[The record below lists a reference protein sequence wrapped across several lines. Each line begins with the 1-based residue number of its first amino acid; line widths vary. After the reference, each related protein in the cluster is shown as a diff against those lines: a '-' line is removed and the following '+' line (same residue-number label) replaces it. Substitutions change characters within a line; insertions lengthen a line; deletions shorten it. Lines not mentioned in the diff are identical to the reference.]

1 MSTAL
6 YRRYRPDTFADV
18 IGQEHVTDP
27 LMAAL
32 QKNRVNHAYLFSGPR
47 GCGKTTSARILAR
60 CLNCAEGPTP
70 TPCGTCDSCVELGR
84 GGPGSLDVIEIDAAS
99 HGGVD
104 DARDLRERATF
115 APVRDRYKI
124 FIIDE
129 AHMVTSAGFNA
140 LLKIVEE
147 PPEHIKFIFAT
158 TEPDKVIG
166 TIRSRTHH
174 YPFRLVPPEPLMQ
187 YLELLCRQE
196 NVPVA
201 PGVLSLVIRAGGGS
215 VRDSLSVL
223 DQLMAGAG
231 PSGLD
236 YELAVSLLGYTHA
249 SLLDDVVDAFAA
261 ADASTVFSA
270 VDRVVQTGHD
280 PRRFVEDLL
289 ERFRDLIIVR
299 AMPESAHAILRGVPE
314 DQIARMQTQANQLG
328 ASELSRA
335 ADITNQA
342 LTEMTGATSPR
353 LHLELLCARILLPSA
368 DQGEQGVAAR
378 VDRIERRLSYGGA
391 PVSAPIDNGQAPVAH
406 AAAEPA
412 LSGPA
417 AARAALRGANAQKA
431 QAPAPAESPRQEAE
445 RITPPRVST
454 ADWPREDQQ
463 GSPAPTANAQPAAQ
477 AAPQHDGGAPATSG
491 PTAPAASGTS
501 ATQIPDTAGA
511 SAAAAP
517 AAQMPAAPAAAAGTH
532 AGASAPVEPAAPVE
546 SGPAVPTSV
555 FGNPRDASRQDAGV
569 KGTSNAAQPHETAAG
584 SEPETSAD
592 WGGSWGAMPEPA
604 PAPEKPATPAPA
616 QAPVNLAPA
625 AQQSGDPS
633 AAEAP
638 AQRQPQAQGQPPA
651 QQSAPQ
657 RPARETPA
665 AQHQPSRP
673 EPATAPSGAAQQ
685 QPSRPEPTAAPAQP
699 SRQDPAAPQA
709 SGQIEMIRRA
719 WPEILSTLSGI
730 RKVTWMNVSAN
741 ASPLSLDGTA
751 LTLGFKNQGSA
762 TNFGNGDHADNLRQ
776 AIQQVLG
783 MDLRI
788 LTVEDASVTAGE
800 SGPKVPTSRQQPA
813 DGGWS
818 ANTATV
824 NAPAPVPEPAAHST
838 PPAPAPASA
847 LPVPAAGMTPTTDSA
862 PSGFPA
868 ASDTS
873 AVSGWSAPS
882 AVSAPSGVSSPSAG
896 SGMTAPSPMSASSTG
911 SAPSA
916 ASSTSAASGHSAPS
930 GMSGPTAA
938 TAATGMSAASGYSAA
953 SAPSGMSGTTAA
965 SAPSAASPNSASGS
979 GQRPPALPGE
989 KPVFAQLA
997 ERMSSGSSAAVAG
1010 VPGAVAV
1017 KSAPDHSTAGAEA
1030 PSPNGAAQPNGQLQ
1044 GGQVSDQSAP
1054 APSAPATPYDDVPYA
1069 NDEPP
1074 AEEWETTPDL
1084 QVPGQKRSR
1093 YQQLLDQAKATQAKA
1108 SPATPSPSGRD
1119 LNLKYVEDIPSDDDE
1134 SIEDSGLVG
1143 RAAIERL
1150 LGGRLIEERSHDGS

>member
-70 TPCGTCDSCVELGR
+70 TPCGKCDSCVELGR

-231 PSGLD
+231 PAGLD

-328 ASELSRA
+328 AAELSRA

-406 AAAEPA
+406 AAAEPQ

-417 AARAALRGANAQKA
+417 AARAALRGANAHKA
-431 QAPAPAESPRQEAE
+431 QTSAPAAAEAPRQDAE

-463 GSPAPTANAQPAAQ
+463 GSAAAAAHTRPAAQ
-477 AAPQHDGGAPATSG
+477 PAPQHDGGAPATSG
-491 PTAPAASGTS
+491 GTAPVASGTS
-501 ATQIPDTAGA
+501 GTANPDAAGA
-511 SAAAAP
+511 SGAAAS
-517 AAQMPAAPAAAAGTH
+517 AAQMPAAPAPVAPAAAAATP
-532 AGASAPVEPAAPVE
+532 ASSSAPVESAAPAE
-546 SGPAVPTSV
+546 PGPAVPSSV
-555 FGNPRDASRQDAGV
+555 FGNPQDAGRQDAGV
-569 KGTSNAAQPHETAAG
+569 KGTADAARPQEAAASTAT
-584 SEPETSAD
+584 ETSAD

-604 PAPEKPATPAPA
+604 PAPEKPTSPAPA
-616 QAPVNLAPA
+616 QAPVNAAAAPT
-625 AQQSGDPS
+625 AQQSGAPRT
-633 AAEAP
+633 AEAP
-638 AQRQPQAQGQPPA
+638 NQRQPQAQGQPPA
-651 QQSAPQ
+651 QQPQAQ
-657 RPARETPA
+657 RPAQE
-665 AQHQPSRP
+665 
-673 EPATAPSGAAQQ
+673 APAAQQ
-685 QPSRPEPTAAPAQP
+685 QPSRPEPAAAPPATQQPQSRPEPAAAPTPP
-699 SRQDPAAPQA
+699 SRQDQAAPQA

-762 TNFGNGDHADNLRQ
+762 TNFGNGDHAENLRQ

-824 NAPAPVPEPAAHST
+824 NAPAPVPEPTAHST
-838 PPAPAPASA
+838 PPHPAPAPAAPGSPVGIAPAPDSVPPGSGSGMSA
-847 LPVPAAGMTPTTDSA
+847 ASSMSA
-862 PSGFPA
+862 PSG
-868 ASDTS
+868 T
-873 AVSGWSAPS
+873 SAPS

-896 SGMTAPSPMSASSTG
+896 SGMTAPSPLSASSTG

-916 ASSTSAASGHSAPS
+916 ASGASAASGLSAPS

-938 TAATGMSAASGYSAA
+938 TAA
-953 SAPSGMSGTTAA
+953 SGMSPA
-965 SAPSAASPNSASGS
+965 SVP
-979 GQRPPALPGE
+979 RPPASPRHRVRQLPAACPG
-989 KPVFAQLA
+989 PLRPQRRRPIHRTAPPA
-997 ERMSSGSSAAVAG
+997 TASGPRPCPARSRCS
-1010 VPGAVAV
+1010 
-1017 KSAPDHSTAGAEA
+1017 
-1030 PSPNGAAQPNGQLQ
+1030 PSWPSGCLRRPLLL
-1044 GGQVSDQSAP
+1044 AP
-1054 APSAPATPYDDVPYA
+1054 APPV
-1069 NDEPP
+1069 
-1074 AEEWETTPDL
+1074 
-1084 QVPGQKRSR
+1084 RS
-1093 YQQLLDQAKATQAKA
+1093 
-1108 SPATPSPSGRD
+1108 P
-1119 LNLKYVEDIPSDDDE
+1119 
-1134 SIEDSGLVG
+1134 
-1143 RAAIERL
+1143 
-1150 LGGRLIEERSHDGS
+1150 

>member
-70 TPCGTCDSCVELGR
+70 TPCGKCDSCVELGR

-391 PVSAPIDNGQAPVAH
+391 PVSAPLDQGQAPAPH
-406 AAAEPA
+406 AAADPQ

-417 AARAALRGANAQKA
+417 AARAALRGANAHKA
-431 QAPAPAESPRQEAE
+431 QTQAPAPAESPRQGAE

-463 GSPAPTANAQPAAQ
+463 GSPAAANARPAAQPAQ
-477 AAPQHDGGAPATSG
+477 QHDGGAPAASG
-491 PTAPAASGTS
+491 GTAPVASGTS
-501 ATQIPDTAGA
+501 GTANPGA
-511 SAAAAP
+511 EGSSGAAAS
-517 AAQMPAAPAAAAGTH
+517 AAQMPATPAAVAPAAAAATP
-532 AGASAPVEPAAPVE
+532 AGSTAPAEPSPT
-546 SGPAVPTSV
+546 VPSSV
-555 FGNPRDASRQDAGV
+555 FGNPQDAGRQDAGV
-569 KGTSNAAQPHETAAG
+569 RGTANAARPQETPT
-584 SEPETSAD
+584 STVTETSAD

-604 PAPEKPATPAPA
+604 PAPEKPATQAPA
-616 QAPVNLAPA
+616 QAPVNAAAASA
-625 AQQSGDPS
+625 AQQSGAPRT
-633 AAEAP
+633 AAP
-638 AQRQPQAQGQPPA
+638 NQPQAQGQPLA
-651 QQSAPQ
+651 QQTAQ
-657 RPARETPA
+657 RPTQE
-665 AQHQPSRP
+665 
-673 EPATAPSGAAQQ
+673 APAAQQ
-685 QPSRPEPTAAPAQP
+685 QPSRPEPAAAPVQP
-699 SRQDPAAPQA
+699 SRQDQTVPQV

-762 TNFGNGDHADNLRQ
+762 TNFGNGDHAENLRQ

-813 DGGWS
+813 DGGWP
-818 ANTATV
+818 ANTGAV
-824 NAPAPVPEPAAHST
+824 NAPAPVPEPPAHST
-838 PPAPAPASA
+838 APNPVPAPAP
-847 LPVPAAGMTPTTDSA
+847 PVPPISVAPTPDSA
-862 PSGFPA
+862 PSGSSA
-868 ASDTS
+868 ASAT
-873 AVSGWSAPS
+873 S
-882 AVSAPSGVSSPSAG
+882 AVSAPSGASNPSEE
-896 SGMTAPSPMSASSTG
+896 SGMTAPSPLSASSTG

-916 ASSTSAASGHSAPS
+916 ASSASAASGHSAPT
-930 GMSGPTAA
+930 GMSGPTAT
-938 TAATGMSAASGYSAA
+938 TAATGMSAASGFSAASGA

-965 SAPSAASPNSASGS
+965 SAPSADSPNSTSGN

-997 ERMSSGSSAAVAG
+997 ERMSSASSVVTGAPA
-1010 VPGAVAV
+1010 AVAV
-1017 KSAPDHSTAGAEA
+1017 KSALDHSMAGAEV
-1030 PSPNGAAQPNGQLQ
+1030 PSPNGAVQPNVQSPGEQIP
-1044 GGQVSDQSAP
+1044 DQSAP
-1054 APSAPATPYDDVPYA
+1054 APSAPASPYDGVPYA

-1074 AEEWETTPDL
+1074 AEEWETTPDR
-1084 QVPGQKRSR
+1084 QMPGQKRSR
-1093 YQQLLDQAKATQAKA
+1093 YQQLLDQAKATQATA
-1108 SPATPSPSGRD
+1108 SPATPSPAGRD
-1119 LNLKYVEDIPSDDDE
+1119 LNLKYVEDIPSDEDE